1 MANALVGNDPE
12 VIEWYDFLSANN
24 IPTLCSDLVL
34 SSPGLYEG
42 ANTSIVQPSRRRQIN
57 TEDFGRSTEGV
68 PNCTDLV
75 DANFSVILDL
85 IDTEQCNTDTLFN
98 TTKLCTICIAPD
110 GIDGG
115 NGPQR
120 VAVMKVTTPEKSA
133 IVYKMVSNICLLWYC
148 RTRNTSR

>member
-1 MANALVGNDPE
+1 MR
-12 VIEWYDFLSANN
+12 
-24 IPTLCSDLVL
+24 DLVL

-75 DANFSVILDL
+75 DANLSVILDL
-85 IDTEQCNTDTLFN
+85 IDTEQCNTDALFN
-98 TTKLCTICIAPD
+98 TTKLCMICIAPD
-110 GIDGG
+110 GDDEG